1 MNVQIDNA
9 FVMRA
14 TVSQLQAVASIIGMS
29 EAQVQKA
36 LSKGKL
42 AAVVG
47 TKLANDPTYSAAF
60 AACTLTMDIPE
71 PNQAEAAA
79 AEAAAAAAAERD
91 QRRQARAAKEAEA
104 KAAAAAAAER
114 DQRRQ
119 ARAAKEAEAKAAAAA
134 AKEAK
139 ADEAPPAGKRAAT
152 KSAKDWLRDLLSA
165 EGASYTLAELVAL
178 SGKTE
183 INIRTMLSDLRS
195 PRYCGK
201 AGVFATKS
209 VRTGG
214 KTYYSK
220 A

>member
-14 TVSQLQAVASIIGMS
+14 TVSQLQAVAAIIGMS

-60 AACTLTMDIPE
+60 NDGTLTMDIPE
-71 PNQAEAAA
+71 PNAAEAAA
-79 AEAAAAAAAERD
+79 AEAAAAE
-91 QRRQARAAKEAEA
+91 
-104 KAAAAAAAER
+104 AAER

-134 AKEAK
+134 AKEAAAAEKAK

>member
-14 TVSQLQAVASIIGMS
+14 TVSQLQAVAAIIGMS

-47 TKLANDPTYSAAF
+47 TKLANDPKYSAAF

-71 PNQAEAAA
+71 PNAD
-79 AEAAAAAAAERD
+79 EAAAAAAAAAEAAERD
-91 QRRQARAAKEAEA
+91 KRRQARAAEAAAAKAKAAEAAAAAKEAEA
-104 KAAAAAAAER
+104 KAA
-114 DQRRQ
+114 
-119 ARAAKEAEAKAAAAA
+119 
-134 AKEAK
+134 
-139 ADEAPPAGKRAAT
+139 EAPPAGKRAAS
-152 KSAKDWLRDLLSA
+152 KSAKDWLRDLLSQD
-165 EGASYTLAELVAL
+165 GASYTLAELVAL

-195 PRYCGK
+195 PKYCGK

-209 VRTGG
+209 TRTGG

>member
-79 AEAAAAAAAERD
+79 AE
-91 QRRQARAAKEAEA
+91 
-104 KAAAAAAAER
+104 AAAAAAAER

>member
-91 QRRQARAAKEAEA
+91 QRRQARAAKEA
-104 KAAAAAAAER
+104 
-114 DQRRQ
+114 
-119 ARAAKEAEAKAAAAA
+119 
-134 AKEAK
+134 K

-165 EGASYTLAELVAL
+165 DGASYTLAELVAL

-214 KTYYSK
+214 KTFYSK